1 MKDFER
7 LIEMNVVNNKEPRNT
22 QTGVLNRV
30 FSCVLWFMMICSA
43 LSSYAGVV
51 EATSPVFGLSLK
63 SDGVRQSAGAETLTY
78 SSLWDGGD
86 GATVTIAENGAVVAD
101 GLSGEGTRSWSVT
114 RNGTYVLTHTTYTNG
129 VAGKVETA
137 TFVVTGKDIPFAA
150 DDVTVAGFA
159 GKYDGTAH
167 GVGVTVKE
175 GIEDVALKY
184 AASLTGEPPV
194 LPESWALRA

>member
-22 QTGVLNRV
+22 QMGVLNRV

-78 SSLWDGGD
+78 SSLWDRGRWSDGD
-86 GATVTIAENGAVVAD
+86 D
-101 GLSGEGTRSWSVT
+101 C
-114 RNGTYVLTHTTYTNG
+114 
-129 VAGKVETA
+129 
-137 TFVVTGKDIPFAA
+137 
-150 DDVTVAGFA
+150 
-159 GKYDGTAH
+159 
-167 GVGVTVKE
+167 
-175 GIEDVALKY
+175 
-184 AASLTGEPPV
+184 
-194 LPESWALRA
+194 